1 MSFLLQI
8 RGETGH
14 FIPQRRKPMDDKIIA
29 TFCLCDDLL
38 KAMHHQENCQC
49 QMNDAEVMTTAFIAS
64 LFFRGNHESARAMLK
79 QHGYIPHMVSK
90 SRFNRRLH
98 RIKEIFIILF
108 NLLGK
113 TWKTLNIDAIY
124 VIDSIPIAVC
134 DNIRIRRSKIYSDED
149 FRGYQASKKRYFY
162 GLKIHLMV
170 TQDGQPVECFLTPG
184 SFGDVDALKYYAYE
198 LPDGSIIYADKAYN
212 DYEIEDL
219 LKEVDHIQLIPM
231 RKKNSKRALP
241 PSVTFVQSYYRKRV
255 ETAGSRIA
263 QLLPKSI
270 HAVTT
275 QGFELKVALFVIA
288 SSLNGYLNL

>member
-1 MSFLLQI
+1 
-8 RGETGH
+8 
-14 FIPQRRKPMDDKIIA
+14 MDDKIIA

-38 KAMHHQENCQC
+38 KAMHHPEDRQC
-49 QMNDAEVMTTAFIAS
+49 QMHDAEIMTTALVAS

-90 SRFNRRLH
+90 SRFSRRLH
-98 RIKEIFIILF
+98 RIKAVFIIFF
-108 NLLGK
+108 NLLSQI
-113 TWKTLNIDAIY
+113 WKALNTDAVY

-134 DNIRIRRSKIYSDED
+134 DNIRIRRSKIYSHED
-149 FRGYQASKKRYFY
+149 FRGYQSSKKRYFY

-184 SFGDVDALKYYAYE
+184 GFGDVDALKYYTYE
-198 LPDGSIIYADKAYN
+198 LPDGAIIYADKAYN

-219 LKEVDHIQLIPM
+219 LKDIDHIQLLPM
-231 RKKNSKRALP
+231 RKKNSKRALS
-241 PSVTFVQSYYRKRV
+241 PSISFVQSYHRKRV
-255 ETAGSRIA
+255 ETAGSLIA

-270 HAVTT
+270 HAVTS

>member
-1 MSFLLQI
+1 
-8 RGETGH
+8 
-14 FIPQRRKPMDDKIIA
+14 MDDKIIA

-38 KAMHHQENCQC
+38 KAMHHQEDRQG
-49 QMNDAEVMTTAFIAS
+49 QMNDAEIMTTALIAS
-64 LFFRGNHESARAMLK
+64 LFFRGNHESARAMLQ
-79 QHGYIPHMVSK
+79 QHGYIPQMLSK
-90 SRFNRRLH
+90 SRFSRRLH
-98 RIKEIFIILF
+98 RMKDIFLILF
-108 NLLGK
+108 NVLGQ
-113 TWKTLNIDAIY
+113 TWKTLNTDAIY
-124 VIDSIPIAVC
+124 IIDSLPIAVC
-134 DNIRIRRSKIYSDED
+134 DNIRIRRSKIYSDEN

-170 TQDGQPVECFLTPG
+170 TQDGQPVECFLTHG
-184 SFGDVDALKYYAYE
+184 GFGDVDALKYYAYE

-241 PSVTFVQSYYRKRV
+241 PYISFVQSYYRKRV
-255 ETAGSRIA
+255 ETAGSLIE

-270 HAVTT
+270 HAVTP

-288 SSLNGYLNL
+288 SSLNCYLNL

>member
-1 MSFLLQI
+1 
-8 RGETGH
+8 
-14 FIPQRRKPMDDKIIA
+14 MDDKIIA

-38 KAMHHQENCQC
+38 KAMHHQEDRQC
-49 QMNDAEVMTTAFIAS
+49 QMNDADIMTTAFVAS

-90 SRFNRRLH
+90 SRFSRRLH
-98 RIKEIFIILF
+98 RIKELFIILF
-108 NLLGK
+108 NLLGQ
-113 TWKTLNIDAIY
+113 TWKILNTDAIY
-124 VIDSIPIAVC
+124 VIDSIPVAVC
-134 DNIRIRRSKIYSDED
+134 DNIRIRRSKIYSKED

-184 SFGDVDALKYYAYE
+184 SFGDVDALKSYAYE
-198 LPDGSIIYADKAYN
+198 LPDGAIIYADKAYN

-219 LKEVDHIQLIPM
+219 LKEVDHIQLIPI
-231 RKKNSKRALP
+231 RKKNSKRALSP
-241 PSVTFVQSYYRKRV
+241 CISFVQRYHRKRV
-255 ETAGSRIA
+255 ETAGSLIE

-270 HAVTT
+270 HAVTA

>member
-1 MSFLLQI
+1 MGFFLQI
-8 RGETGH
+8 RGETAISSPRGG
-14 FIPQRRKPMDDKIIA
+14 KPMDDKIIA

-38 KAMHHQENCQC
+38 KAMHHQEDRQC
-49 QMNDAEVMTTAFIAS
+49 QMNNAEIMTTAFVAA
-64 LFFRGNHESARAMLK
+64 LFFRGNHESARAMLQ
-79 QHGYIPHMVSK
+79 QHGYIPHMLSK
-90 SRFNRRLH
+90 SRFSRRLH
-98 RIKEIFIILF
+98 RIRELFIVLF
-108 NLLGK
+108 DLLAQ
-113 TWKTLNIDAIY
+113 TWKTLNTDAIY

-162 GLKIHLMV
+162 GLKVHLMV
-170 TQDGQPVECFLTPG
+170 TKDGQPVECFLTPG

-219 LKEVDHIQLIPM
+219 LNEVEHIQLIPI

-241 PSVTFVQSYYRKRV
+241 SYISFVQSYHRKRV
-255 ETAGSRIA
+255 ETAGSLIA

-270 HAVTT
+270 HAVTS